1 MAIRDLQARQGKVDI
16 TVEVVEVSEPKEF
29 TRFDKTGRVA
39 NATVKDTTGTI
50 TLTLWNDEIEKVQKG
65 AVVRITNGY
74 VNEYKGE
81 LQLTAGRF
89 GSIEVLDG
97 DVVSPDSNVLTEDEL
112 TEQEVLSEKDGIPG
126 EEETLTQDEEAEEEL
141 LSEDEDSEDIDIEE
155 EEVK

>member
-1 MAIRDLQARQGKVDI
+1 MAIKDLQARQGKVDI

-29 TRFDKTGRVA
+29 QRFDKTGRVA
-39 NATVKDTTGTI
+39 NATVKDATGTI

-89 GSIEVLDG
+89 GSIEVCDG
-97 DVVSPDSNVLTEDEL
+97 DVVSSDSNVLTEDEL
-112 TEQEVLSEKDGIPG
+112 TEQEVLSEKDGVPG
-126 EEETLTQDEEAEEEL
+126 EEETLTQDEEAEKEYF
-141 LSEDEDSEDIDIEE
+141 SEDKDSEDIEVEE